1 MLQTACR
8 LCNFK
13 KGEIVTEYKRH
24 IIMDCPGKNAQV
36 QVFEYEGITAI
47 WIGAL
52 TEQLVGTRKDDKA
65 IRVMI
70 DSFITGLIASGC
82 KVVSDKC
89 A

>member
-1 MLQTACR
+1 M
-8 LCNFK
+8 
-13 KGEIVTEYKRH
+13 EYKRH
-24 IIMDCPGKNAQV
+24 IIMDCPGKSAQV

-52 TEQLVGTRKDDKA
+52 SEQLAGKRTDDKA
-65 IRVMI
+65 IKVLI
-70 DSFITGLIASGC
+70 DSFITALIASGC